1 MGTSRTMPRMDRS
14 RGFTLIEMIAVTAI
28 IGMLATIVVLRLD
41 WAVPKYQLRSVA
53 HRVSGLSAM
62 ARGYAVSRGRAFYVE
77 YDLKNRRATLLGPT
91 APEGETPQPG
101 DEFVPVPAVAP
112 ADQWEEVQ
120 REDLPDGISFEDVWL
135 GAKAVDGE
143 VVRIE
148 FSPLGTADTH
158 TVHLKD
164 EGKRQFTVHVNGI
177 TGSPAFYEERWEP
190 PAPKRADEY

>member
-1 MGTSRTMPRMDRS
+1 MTRNSRN

-28 IGMLATIVVLRLD
+28 IGMMATIIALKLD

-53 HRVSGLSAM
+53 HRVAGLCSM

-77 YDLKNRRATLLGPT
+77 YDLRRGIVTLLGPK

-112 ADQWEEVQ
+112 ADQWEEVG
-120 REDLPDGISFEDVWL
+120 REDLPDGITLEDVWL
-135 GAKAVDGE
+135 GAKAVEGE

-148 FSPLGTADTH
+148 FSPLGTTDTH
-158 TVHLKD
+158 TVHFKD
-164 EGKRQFTVHVNGI
+164 EGQRKFTVHVNGV
-177 TGSPAFYEERWEP
+177 TGSPVFHEERWDP
-190 PAPKRADEY
+190 PAPKKADEY